1 MNVFPEYEQYD
12 GLGLAEMVRTKQ
24 VTPAELVEA
33 AIQRLERHNPRLNAV
48 VYSLYDQ
55 ARTAAQGR
63 LPDGPFRGVPFLL
76 KDLIATVAGVPTG
89 CGNRLLKNLPA
100 THDSEL
106 VERFKAAGV
115 IILGKTNTPE
125 FGLVP
130 YTEPEATGVTHNP
143 WDLARSPGGS
153 SGGSAAAVAARLVP
167 LASGGDGGG
176 SIRNPASCC
185 GVFGLKPTRGRNPT
199 GPDAGEIWR
208 GFVVEHVLTRT
219 VRDSAAMLDATAGA
233 DIGAP
238 YPAPPPARPFL
249 DEVTAGHSK
258 LRIAFTSRPFLGQNV
273 HDDCVQGLLST
284 VSLLRQLGHELIE
297 DAPRIDAEPFAVAFL
312 TVVAA
317 ECRADIEWAAGLAKH
332 RPSLG
337 DFETATYA
345 LGLLGQALSASD
357 YANASRQLQ
366 VAAREI
372 GRFSERYDVLLTPT
386 LAQPP
391 VLIGALQPSGS
402 ERLLL
407 KLIGTLNAGW
417 LLKSPKLLKP
427 LAAKTFDYIPY
438 TPIFNVTGQ
447 PAMSVPLHWNAAG
460 LPIGMHF
467 VGRFG
472 DEATLFRL
480 AGQLERARPWFD
492 RAPPG
497 LGS

>member
-176 SIRNPASCC
+176 SIRIPASCC

-332 RPSLG
+332 RPSLR
-337 DFETATYA
+337 DFEAATYA

>member
-176 SIRNPASCC
+176 SIRIPASCC

-249 DEVTAGHSK
+249 DELTAKPGK

-284 VSLLRQLGHELIE
+284 VGLLRQLGHELIE
-297 DAPRIDAEPFAVAFL
+297 DAPRIDAETFAVAFL
-312 TVVAA
+312 TIVAA

-332 RPSLG
+332 RPSLR
-337 DFETATYA
+337 DFEAATYA

-372 GRFSERYDVLLTPT
+372 GRFGERYDVLLTPT